1 MSETKTK
8 TADERT
14 QELEDKLIADR
25 EKWSTRI
32 LEMVKSLKQIDVLAD
47 AQVNMLSYRHMIV
60 DQITDIQSVIYKKKE
75 AYEIKYR
82 EKYIEYTTNG
92 NLKLNGGEKDRF
104 VKADLTPIQR
114 QISLLESHL
123 DFYRECIRTL
133 DNSAFA
139 IRNRI
144 RLAEDDF

>member
-1 MSETKTK
+1 MSEANTLTGEEKLQ
-8 TADERT
+8 AW
-14 QELEDKLIADR
+14 EDKLIADR

-32 LEMVKSLKQIDVLAD
+32 LEMIRGLKQMDSLVD
-47 AQVNMLSYRHMIV
+47 SQVNMLSYRHMLI
-60 DQITDIQSVIYKKKE
+60 DHITGIQSIIYRKKE
-75 AYEIKYR
+75 SYELKYR

-144 RLAEDDF
+144 KLAEDDF

>member
-1 MSETKTK
+1 MSETTK
-8 TADERT
+8 TISEKT
-14 QELEDKLIADR
+14 QELDEKLIADR
-25 EKWSTRI
+25 EKWSGRI
-32 LEMVKSLKQIDVLAD
+32 LELVKCLKAVDQLAD
-47 AQVNMLSYRHMIV
+47 SQVNMLSYRHMLV
-60 DQITDIQSVIYKKKE
+60 DHITEIQALIYRKKG
-75 AYEIKYR
+75 AYEIKYK
-82 EKYIEYTTNG
+82 EKYIEYSTTG

-104 VKADLTPIQR
+104 VKADLIPMQT
-114 QISLLESHL
+114 QISFLESHL

>member
-1 MSETKTK
+1 MDQLVDS
-8 TADERT
+8 
-14 QELEDKLIADR
+14 
-25 EKWSTRI
+25 
-32 LEMVKSLKQIDVLAD
+32 
-47 AQVNMLSYRHMIV
+47 QVNMLSYRHMLV
-60 DQITDIQSVIYKKKE
+60 DHITEIQALIYKKRSI
-75 AYEIKYR
+75 YENKYK
-82 EKYIEYTTNG
+82 EKYIEYSTTG

-104 VKADLTPIQR
+104 VKSDLSAIQR

-144 RLAEDDF
+144 KLAEDDF

>member
-1 MSETKTK
+1 MSEKVIEDK
-8 TADERT
+8 I
-14 QELEDKLIADR
+14 QELDDKLISDR
-25 EKWSTRI
+25 EKWSKRI
-32 LEMVKSLKQIDVLAD
+32 LEMIQGLKQMDQLVD
-47 AQVNMLSYRHMIV
+47 SQVNMLSYRHMLV
-60 DQITDIQSVIYKKKE
+60 DHITEIQALIYKKK
-75 AYEIKYR
+75 AIYENKYK
-82 EKYIEYTTNG
+82 EKYIEYSTTG

-104 VKADLTPIQR
+104 VKSDLSAIQR

-144 RLAEDDF
+144 KLAEDDF

>member
-1 MSETKTK
+1 MSETKTAEEK
-8 TADERT
+8 IQD
-14 QELEDKLIADR
+14 LDDKLIADR
-25 EKWSTRI
+25 EKWSGRI
-32 LEMVKSLKQIDVLAD
+32 LELIKGLKPMDQLVDS
-47 AQVNMLSYRHMIV
+47 QVNMLSYRHMLV
-60 DQITDIQSVIYKKKE
+60 DHITEIQGLIYKKKS
-75 AYEIKYR
+75 AYEVKYK
-82 EKYIEYTTNG
+82 EKYIEYSTTG

-144 RLAEDDF
+144 KLAEDDF

>member
-1 MSETKTK
+1 MSETKT
-8 TADERT
+8 AEERI
-14 QELEDKLIADR
+14 QELDDKLLADR
-25 EKWSTRI
+25 EKWSVRI
-32 LEMVKSLKQIDVLAD
+32 LELIKGIKAVDQLAD
-47 AQVNMLSYRHMIV
+47 SQVNMLSYRHMLV
-60 DQITDIQSVIYKKKE
+60 DHITEIQSLIFKKKSV
-75 AYEIKYR
+75 YENKYK
-82 EKYIEYTTNG
+82 EKYIEYSTAG
-92 NLKLNGGEKDRF
+92 SLKLNGGEKDRF
-104 VKADLTPIQR
+104 VKADLMPYQR

>member
-1 MSETKTK
+1 MSETTK
-8 TADERT
+8 TADDKI
-14 QELEDKLIADR
+14 QELDDKLIADR
-25 EKWSTRI
+25 EKWSNRI
-32 LEMVKSLKQIDVLAD
+32 LELIRGIKAVDQLAD
-47 AQVNMLSYRHMIV
+47 SQVSMLSYRHMLV
-60 DQITDIQSVIYKKKE
+60 DHITEIQGLIYKKK
-75 AYEIKYR
+75 ASYEVKYK
-82 EKYIEYTTNG
+82 EKYIEYSTTG

-104 VKADLTPIQR
+104 VKADLMPVQR

-144 RLAEDDF
+144 KLAEDDF

>member
-1 MSETKTK
+1 MSEKALEEK
-8 TADERT
+8 I
-14 QELEDKLIADR
+14 QELDDKLINDR
-25 EKWSTRI
+25 EKWSKRI
-32 LEMVKSLKQIDVLAD
+32 LELIQGLKQMDQLAES
-47 AQVNMLSYRHMIV
+47 QVNMLSYRHMLV
-60 DQITDIQSVIYKKKE
+60 DHITEIQALIYKKKS
-75 AYEIKYR
+75 AYEIKYKD
-82 EKYIEYTTNG
+82 KYIEYSTTG

-123 DFYRECIRTL
+123 EFYRECIRTL

-144 RLAEDDF
+144 KLAEDDF